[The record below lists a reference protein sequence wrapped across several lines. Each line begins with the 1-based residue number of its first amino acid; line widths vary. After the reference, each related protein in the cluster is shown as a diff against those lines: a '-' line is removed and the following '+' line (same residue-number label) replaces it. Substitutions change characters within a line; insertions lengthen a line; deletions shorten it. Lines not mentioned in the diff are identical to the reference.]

1 MNEELMKK
9 MQELDPEVRD
19 KLIYYFNSY
28 HKANRQI
35 LDKIENVMRR
45 IEYGHSDDYV
55 YEEMDNLFKAMI
67 EPLQITSS
75 LSELL
80 YGNGAVHD
88 VYYDYSSAKKSYI
101 NHLQGRLEK
110 VLQERKEKEQENT
123 AGTHKQ

>member
-1 MNEELMKK
+1 MNEELKEK
-9 MQELDPEVRD
+9 LKNLDPEVRD
-19 KLIYYFNSY
+19 KLIYFFNSY
-28 HKANRQI
+28 HKANMQI

-55 YEEMDNLFKAMI
+55 FEEMDNLFKAMI
-67 EPLQITSS
+67 EPLHITSS

-88 VYYDYSSAKKSYI
+88 VYHDYSSAKESYI
-101 NHLQGRLEK
+101 NHLQGRLKK

-123 AGTHKQ
+123 EGTHK